1 VAPGFCQVIWD
12 KQKTDI
18 AMPPGGVL
26 AVDTDLTDGRYVGVR
41 SSVLESKAHV
51 CVEFMVDTE
60 DAMWEE
66 VERVMA
72 DTATRLVITPAL
84 HLHLPT
90 NLERRS
96 SGHWLRRTIEV
107 FGTNSKNDRGRQSAA
122 PWRTGPG

>member
-1 VAPGFCQVIWD
+1 MWVSARGAWLQPGVWD

-41 SSVLESKAHV
+41 SSVFESKAHV

-60 DAMWEE
+60 DQMWEE

-72 DTATRLVITPAL
+72 DTY
-84 HLHLPT
+84 HQ
-90 NLERRS
+90 
-96 SGHWLRRTIEV
+96 SGHYASPAFAFAKT
-107 FGTNSKNDRGRQSAA
+107 FGT
-122 PWRTGPG
+122 

>member
-1 VAPGFCQVIWD
+1 
-12 KQKTDI
+12 
-18 AMPPGGVL
+18 
-26 AVDTDLTDGRYVGVR
+26 
-41 SSVLESKAHV
+41 
-51 CVEFMVDTE
+51 
-60 DAMWEE
+60 MWEE

-96 SGHWLRRTIEV
+96 SVIGYGELLKYS
-107 FGTNSKNDRGRQSAA
+107 GLDSKDDCGRQGAA